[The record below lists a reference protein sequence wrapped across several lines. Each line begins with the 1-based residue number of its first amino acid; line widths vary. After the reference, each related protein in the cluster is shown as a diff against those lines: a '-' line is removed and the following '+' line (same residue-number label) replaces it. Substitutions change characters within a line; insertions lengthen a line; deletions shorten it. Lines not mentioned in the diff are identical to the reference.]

1 MSRFKNEVAHL
12 QAHVKTLRLGA
23 GALFVVALLLGFGWW
38 SAPKSLT
45 IHVPPDLRSGS
56 TRKWWDV
63 PPESVYAFSFYIWQQ
78 VQRWPTNG
86 EEDYPRNLR
95 ALSAYLTPSCRAFLQ
110 QDYEYRRASG
120 ELRQRVRGIY
130 EIPGRGY
137 GDDPAARV
145 RGVGERDWIV
155 TLDVSADEYYGAEQ
169 VKRAL
174 VRYALKV
181 VRHGHRPRAQPLRP
195 GAGLLCTCA
204 PAHRNPAAPGASRQA
219 RQPRRQS
226 AGRHPMKRCFLPAL
240 AGVLLCLGFVPAGQA
255 MEILRWERLPLAV
268 PLVVGQE
275 RVVFIDRN
283 VRIGVPAGV
292 GEQLRVQ
299 SAGGAIYLRA
309 SEPIPPTRLQL
320 QDVESGALILLDI
333 AAEPAKAG
341 QPRWNR
347 CASSKAMC
355 RPRSATASRPAPRPP
370 RTTQA
375 SAWHQPPGAK
385 RRWPSVLTRY
395 AAQNLYAPLRTVE
408 PAGIGR
414 VNLRR
419 DLALDTLLPT
429 LPVRAGAGRVA
440 ARRPVGDG
448 RALTNTRR
456 AGSTST
462 RAPCRAISSPRPS
475 STRPWGRPARGPTPP
490 WLYLVTRGHGLAE
503 SLLPASWPRSTPR
516 EPAAGR
522 RRPGRRRRSAR

>member
-95 ALSAYLTPSCRAFLQ
+95 ALSAYFTPSCRAFLQ

-137 GDDPAARV
+137 GDDPATRV
-145 RGVGERDWIV
+145 KVLSDRDWIV
-155 TLDVSADEYYGAEQ
+155 TLDVSADEYYGSEQ

-174 VRYALKV
+174 VRYPIKV
-181 VRHGHRPRAQPLRP
+181 VRLDIDPE
-195 GAGLLCTCA
+195 
-204 PAHRNPAAPGASRQA
+204 RNPFGLALDCYASAPQRIEPPPTPTQA
-219 RQPRRQS
+219 GPVALS
-226 AGRHPMKRCFLPAL
+226 AL
-240 AGVLLCLGFVPAGQA
+240 AGVLLILGVVPASQA
-255 MEILRWERLPLAV
+255 VEILRWERLPLPV

-283 VRIGVPAGV
+283 VRVGVPASLGDH
-292 GEQLRVQ
+292 LRVQ
-299 SAGGAIYLRA
+299 RAGGAIYLRA

-333 AAEPAKAG
+333 AAEPAKDG
-341 QPRWNR
+341 QAPLEPQVAR
-347 CASSKAMC
+347 
-355 RPRSATASRPAPRPP
+355 TSRPMRPQTNP
-370 RTTQA
+370 F
-375 SAWHQPPGAK
+375 PGAK
-385 RRWPSVLTRY
+385 RRY
-395 AAQNLYAPLRTVE
+395 
-408 PAGIGR
+408 
-414 VNLRR
+414 
-419 DLALDTLLPT
+419 
-429 LPVRAGAGRVA
+429 
-440 ARRPVGDG
+440 
-448 RALTNTRR
+448 
-456 AGSTST
+456 
-462 RAPCRAISSPRPS
+462 
-475 STRPWGRPARGPTPP
+475 
-490 WLYLVTRGHGLAE
+490 
-503 SLLPASWPRSTPR
+503 RSC
-516 EPAAGR
+516 
-522 RRPGRRRRSAR
+522 